1 MATFC
6 ALSMALF
13 AAAMA
18 DFTKPTAVS
27 EPAGAFLTIEST
39 TEVKVFC
46 RSANCVS
53 ATRTNSSLVAVAIS

>member
-1 MATFC
+1 
-6 ALSMALF
+6 
-13 AAAMA
+13 MA